1 MRRILGLVLTLVVFP
16 LAFGQTTNFASNA
29 TGQDF
34 TNRLTNA
41 FEWLLEGRFTP
52 AQRGEL
58 SRIVEAYSQSNNP
71 SDMEALRKI
80 AALNEAVAGIPP
92 EQEAQLRSQLQ
103 AKLLEQLRQQPND
116 PTSRL
121 LLAVYESGHRG
132 SLTSAY
138 NDIVAPLKP
147 SNVSG
152 GTASQNVPANLVGE
166 WHARRGSGSS
176 FFNPNTGSYGAPNAT
191 IDSYKFLP
199 DGSYEHAILMQSSL
213 YNCTIRIFGRET
225 GSANVDG
232 DTLTITPGPGTLEYN
247 DNCRPNLNSKKVT
260 HMEGDRWQW
269 HLDRD
274 EYGTKLCV
282 RDQKGASA
290 CYYRQ

>member
-1 MRRILGLVLTLVVFP
+1 
-16 LAFGQTTNFASNA
+16 
-29 TGQDF
+29 
-34 TNRLTNA
+34 
-41 FEWLLEGRFTP
+41 
-52 AQRGEL
+52 
-58 SRIVEAYSQSNNP
+58 
-71 SDMEALRKI
+71 
-80 AALNEAVAGIPP
+80 
-92 EQEAQLRSQLQ
+92 
-103 AKLLEQLRQQPND
+103 
-116 PTSRL
+116 
-121 LLAVYESGHRG
+121 
-132 SLTSAY
+132 
-138 NDIVAPLKP
+138 
-147 SNVSG
+147 
-152 GTASQNVPANLVGE
+152 VPANLVGE

-191 IDSYKFLP
+191 IDSYKFFA